1 MTCLN
6 VHVWKG
12 LYTVMYCI
20 IIMSLPETDYKI
32 RNPDLLGVAT
42 LGGSSFEAL
51 RNPVVVDVEVT
62 RGSLYADRWCSSSK
76 TYAVEEVVGPCFRFF
91 LLWDCPKKTNR
102 WKPLV

>member
-1 MTCLN
+1 
-6 VHVWKG
+6 
-12 LYTVMYCI
+12 MYCI

-76 TYAVEEVVGPCFRFF
+76 M
-91 LLWDCPKKTNR
+91 WQIPKSLAQLRQSRQRESRRRSSGN
-102 WKPLV
+102 LAF